1 MRLGKTAL
9 SHFVSQVVVTLSGFA
24 ATFLIAVVLG
34 AEGLGQ
40 YAVVVSLGFFWLLI
54 PANAVTTAVKKRM
67 SEGETPGRF
76 LGGGM
81 LLNAGIGAVL
91 IALVLSAG
99 ELLGGV
105 VSRDRELMVVLIEF
119 DTEIAAIVLAAI
131 AFRTVRSALHGQK
144 RVAESGWL
152 KAAERAART
161 VLQVGALVLGLGVA
175 GISFGHAAS
184 LLLVAAAGILLSRH
198 RPRVPS
204 VADLQSLIEYAR
216 FAWVGALRSRVFGW
230 LDTLV
235 LSVFVS
241 ASLIG
246 IYEAAWGIASML
258 AIASSSISHTLFPEI
273 SDISTDG
280 GVDQV
285 RHYLDEALAFSA
297 MFVIPGLAGI
307 AVLGTRVLSFYRPEF
322 GRGTG
327 ILLILVVAYLVD
339 VFASQFTSVINAVDR
354 PDAAFRVNLLFIV
367 TNIVLNV
374 VLVWQVGWYGAAI
387 ATAVSAG
394 LRAVAGYWV
403 LESIIGTITI
413 PFAPLGRQ
421 VAAALVMAAAVY
433 PVVSLAPAGRIGTL
447 LLVGFGG
454 VVYGGVLLVIAPRIR
469 SKTLALLPERA

>member
-54 PANAVTTAVKKRM
+54 PANAVTMAVKKRM

-161 VLQVGALVLGLGVA
+161 VLQVGALVLGLGVT

-198 RPRVPS
+198 RPRRPS
-204 VADLQSLIEYAR
+204 VADLRSLIDYAR

-258 AIASSSISHTLFPEI
+258 AIASGSISHTLFPEI

-280 GVDQV
+280 GVDRI

-297 MFVIPGLAGI
+297 IFVIPGLAGI

-322 GRGTG
+322 GRGTEV
-327 ILLILVVAYLVD
+327 LLILVVAYLAD

-354 PDAAFRVNLLFIV
+354 PDAAFRVNLLFVV

-374 VLVWQVGWYGAAI
+374 VLVWQVGWYGAAV

-403 LESIIGTITI
+403 LESIIGAVTI
-413 PFAPLGRQ
+413 PFVALGRQ
-421 VAAALVMAAAVY
+421 VAAALVMAAVVY
-433 PVVSLAPAGRIGTL
+433 PVVPLAPAGRIGTL
-447 LLVGFGG
+447 LLVALGG
-454 VVYGGVLLVIAPRIR
+454 VVYAGVLLAIAPRIR
-469 SKTLALLPERA
+469 SKTLGLLPDRA

>member
-9 SHFVSQVVVTLSGFA
+9 SHFASQVVVTLSGFA

-54 PANAVTTAVKKRM
+54 PANAVTMAVKKRM

-76 LGGGM
+76 LGGGI
-81 LLNAGIGAVL
+81 LLNTGIGVVL
-91 IALVLSAG
+91 VALVLSAG

-144 RVAESGWL
+144 RVAEGGWL
-152 KAAERAART
+152 KAAERAVRT
-161 VLQVGALVLGLGVA
+161 ILQVGALLLGLGVT
-175 GISFGHAAS
+175 GVSFGHAAS
-184 LLLVAAAGILLSRH
+184 LLVVAVAGILLSRY
-198 RPRVPS
+198 RPRLPS
-204 VADLQSLIEYAR
+204 VADLRSLADYAR

-235 LSVFVS
+235 LSVFVG

-258 AIASSSISHTLFPEI
+258 AIASGSISHTLFPEI
-273 SDISTDG
+273 SDISTEG
-280 GVDQV
+280 SVDQV

-297 MFVIPGLAGI
+297 IFVIPGLAGI

-327 ILLILVVAYLVD
+327 VLLILVVAYLAD

-374 VLVWQVGWYGAAI
+374 VLVSQVGWYGAAI

-403 LESIIGTITI
+403 LESIIGGITV
-413 PFAPLGRQ
+413 PFVPLGRQ
-421 VAAALVMAAAVY
+421 VAAALVMAGAVY
-433 PVVSLAPAGRIGTL
+433 PVVPLAPAGRIGTL
-447 LLVGFGG
+447 LLAGLGAA
-454 VVYGGVLLVIAPRIR
+454 VYAGVLLAIAPRIR